1 MSAGVKADREVT
13 QSARFRPVI
22 PEDAERLSAF
32 YAMLHEQTRAIF
44 KSYRFN
50 REHAEEIARESV
62 NRLSGSYHVA
72 VVDEGEHG
80 ETIIG
85 LVWFWD
91 WRKKVPWIGIMI
103 TDAHQN
109 RGLGT
114 RMMEYAVAE
123 AKSRDKGGILLTTA
137 KTNVRGQALYKR
149 FGFEMIGEGAGGEYL
164 MILNFSERI
173 GFESKS

>member
-1 MSAGVKADREVT
+1 MSAEIKADSEATRN
-13 QSARFRPVI
+13 ARFRPI
-22 PEDAERLSAF
+22 KPNDAERLSAF
-32 YAMLHEQTRAIF
+32 YDSLQEQTRAIF
-44 KSYRFN
+44 KGYRFD
-50 REHAEEIARESV
+50 REHAEEIARESE
-62 NRLSGSYHVA
+62 NKRSGFYHVA
-72 VVDEGEHG
+72 VIEQGDREEA
-80 ETIIG
+80 IIG

-149 FGFEMIGEGAGGEYL
+149 YGFAMIGEGTNGEYL
-164 MILNFSERI
+164 MILNFPEAQ
-173 GFESKS
+173 